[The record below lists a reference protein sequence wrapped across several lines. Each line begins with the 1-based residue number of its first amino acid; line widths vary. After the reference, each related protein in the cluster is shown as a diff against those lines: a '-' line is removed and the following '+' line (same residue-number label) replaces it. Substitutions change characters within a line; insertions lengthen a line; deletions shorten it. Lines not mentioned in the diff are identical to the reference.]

1 MCLLKKNRL
10 FRLAIQSTPASTF
23 GMKVGRSAYLES
35 LLNMPR
41 LENCERFLLSEEEQF
56 VDDEVDLVYEM
67 PVFDILG
74 DVYVCSN
81 CGSRLTEI
89 PAYNRFYCENCGL
102 HY

>member
-1 MCLLKKNRL
+1 MLVEEKSIVQIRY
-10 FRLAIQSTPASTF
+10 STPSPPIF
-23 GMKVGRSAYLES
+23 GIQMGGSARLES
-35 LLNMPR
+35 LLNVLR
-41 LENCERFLLSEEEQF
+41 LHICERSLLSEEVQF
-56 VDDEVDLVYEM
+56 VDNEVELVYET
-67 PVFDILG
+67 PVFEILG

>member
-1 MCLLKKNRL
+1 MCLLKKNQL
-10 FRLAIQSTPASTF
+10 FRLAIQPRPYSFWGF
-23 GMKVGRSAYLES
+23 GLGPRAHLES
-35 LLNMPR
+35 LLNVPR
-41 LENCERFLLSEEEQF
+41 LHICERSLLSEEVQF
-56 VDDEVDLVYEM
+56 VDNEVELVYET
-67 PVFDILG
+67 PVFEILG